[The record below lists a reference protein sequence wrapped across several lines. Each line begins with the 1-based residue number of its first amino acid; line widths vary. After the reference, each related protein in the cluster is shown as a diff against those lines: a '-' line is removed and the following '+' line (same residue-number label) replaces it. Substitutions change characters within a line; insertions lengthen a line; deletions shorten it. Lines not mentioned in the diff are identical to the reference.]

1 MKKIL
6 TLVLT
11 CVLAFSLAGCGGSK
25 DSSTA
30 GSGDLSGKISLDGST
45 SMEKFVT
52 ALGESFKEK
61 NPNVTVESQFTGSSA
76 GISSVL
82 NGKADIG
89 DSSRSLTDEEKSHGL
104 EENIVA
110 IDGIAVAVNK
120 NNTVK
125 NVTKE
130 QLTKIYTGEIT
141 NWKEL
146 GGKDEKIVVIGR
158 EAASGTRGAFEEL
171 LEVKDKC
178 KYAQE
183 LDNTGAVVAKCASIE
198 GAIGYVSLD
207 AVDKSINTLQLD
219 GEECTVKN
227 IKAGKYAL
235 QRPFVM
241 ATKGKIEKQSKLVQ
255 ALFDYI
261 DSDEGQAIIKKVGL
275 ISAK

>member
-61 NPNVTVESQFTGSSA
+61 NPNVTVEAQFTGSSA

-89 DSSRSLTDEEKSHGL
+89 DSSRALTDEEKSQGL

-110 IDGIAVAVNK
+110 IDGIAVA
-120 NNTVK
+120 
-125 NVTKE
+125 
-130 QLTKIYTGEIT
+130 
-141 NWKEL
+141 
-146 GGKDEKIVVIGR
+146 
-158 EAASGTRGAFEEL
+158 
-171 LEVKDKC
+171 
-178 KYAQE
+178 
-183 LDNTGAVVAKCASIE
+183 
-198 GAIGYVSLD
+198 D
-207 AVDKSINTLQLD
+207 AVDHRAHVRSSAAHLLPRARA
-219 GEECTVKN
+219 
-227 IKAGKYAL
+227 KASANAL
-235 QRPFVM
+235 PPGR
-241 ATKGKIEKQSKLVQ
+241 
-255 ALFDYI
+255 
-261 DSDEGQAIIKKVGL
+261 
-275 ISAK
+275 